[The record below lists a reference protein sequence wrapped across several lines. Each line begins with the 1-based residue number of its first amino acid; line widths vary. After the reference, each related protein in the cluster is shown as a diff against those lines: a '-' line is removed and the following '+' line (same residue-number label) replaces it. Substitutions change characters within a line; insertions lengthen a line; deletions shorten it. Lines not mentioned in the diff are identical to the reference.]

1 MKRSQSILCASLLTL
16 AISSTAFAGNIGG
29 MKANSAGNI
38 AGLSTGN
45 IAGLSTGNIGGLST
59 GNIGG
64 LSTGN
69 IGGLSNSGTRGD
81 ISAPR
86 ARVDIDTGF
95 DFASYFFMF
104 FSSLVY

>member
-1 MKRSQSILCASLLTL
+1 MRRLQSILCASLLTL

-38 AGLSTGN
+38 AGLSAGN
-45 IAGLSTGNIGGLST
+45 IAGLSTGNIAGLSA
-59 GNIGG
+59 GNIA
-64 LSTGN
+64 
-69 IGGLSNSGTRGD
+69 GLSNSGTRQTFSG
-81 ISAPR
+81 PR
-86 ARVDIDTGF
+86 AKVDIDTGF

>member
-1 MKRSQSILCASLLTL
+1 MKRFQSIICASLLTL

-45 IAGLSTGNIGGLST
+45 IGGLSA
-59 GNIGG
+59 
-64 LSTGN
+64 GN
-69 IGGLSNSGTRGD
+69 IGGLSNSGTRQTFSG
-81 ISAPR
+81 PR

-95 DFASYFFMF
+95 DFAGYFFMF